1 MKLQNI
7 FQHSEAL
14 PLKLLL
20 LNVTKKCKTIER
32 FHEINVGATWNFNS
46 ECDRAENF
54 DIDLK
59 M

>member
-20 LNVTKKCKTIER
+20 LNVMKKCKTIEH
-32 FHEINVGATWNFNS
+32 FHEINVGAHMKFQ
-46 ECDRAENF
+46 F
-54 DIDLK
+54 
-59 M
+59 